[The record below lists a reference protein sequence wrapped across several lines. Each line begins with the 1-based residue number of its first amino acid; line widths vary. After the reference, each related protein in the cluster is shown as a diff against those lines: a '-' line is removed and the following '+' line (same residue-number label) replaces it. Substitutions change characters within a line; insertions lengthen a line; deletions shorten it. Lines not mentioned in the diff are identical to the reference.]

1 MQPSLQK
8 IYKKSMQE
16 PLKKIEAFLAEH
28 HLLSLATS
36 QNNIPYSASLFYAY
50 DSEVKTFIVASDPKT
65 AHIQNVL
72 ANAQV
77 SGTVALET
85 DEVGKIRGIQFSG
98 TMEMSSK
105 EDAKVYF
112 KEFPY
117 ARVMQPQLWIIK
129 VEKIKMTD
137 NRLGFGK
144 KLYWNRSNCLV

>member
-65 AHIQNVL
+65 THIQNVL
-72 ANAQV
+72 ANAHV

-85 DEVGKIRGIQFSG
+85 DEVGKIRGLQFTA
-98 TMEMSSK
+98 TMQMATKQEGIL
-105 EDAKVYF
+105 YF
-112 KEFPY
+112 KVFPY
-117 ARVMQPQLWIIK
+117 ARVMNPQLWVMK
-129 VEKIKMTD
+129 LEKIKMTD

-144 KLYWNRSNCLV
+144 KLKWTREKE